1 MPQGTARPGTATSSE
16 ADVVDIRSL
25 NDCSCPVC
33 SRLDFDYALGYD
45 SPEEQETEVGGSEHE
60 QRRASFNRMRRTIA
74 HRRDYLVQQL
84 ANAEKVLAMIDAD
97 PSLLEKFDAIQKAI

>member
-25 NDCSCPVC
+25 
-33 SRLDFDYALGYD
+33 LDFDYALGYG

>member
-1 MPQGTARPGTATSSE
+1 MPQGIARPYSATSSE
-16 ADVVDIRSL
+16 
-25 NDCSCPVC
+25 
-33 SRLDFDYALGYD
+33 LDFDLALGCG

-60 QRRASFNRMRRTIA
+60 QRCASFNRMRRAIA

-97 PSLLEKFDAIQKAI
+97 PSLLEKSDAIQRAI